1 VRLRNASL
9 LVLLVLT
16 SLVAQLPSE
25 ARAEEAS
32 HTIGFLTPYTPETE
46 ARWHTAFEQALQER
60 GYVQGRNV
68 SILYRFAQGHDEL
81 LPGLVA
87 ELLRFKADVLLTVG
101 TPATRAAQRGTKI
114 VPIVMVTVLDPVHA
128 GFVASLS
135 RPGANITG
143 SSELSEELVPK
154 RLALLK
160 EGMPRAARIAVLWDP
175 SHLTNALDLKRTE
188 DAARTLGLKVRG
200 IAAHDRAEVDKAF
213 VEMKR
218 WRADALVVLT
228 SYSAFVHLSRIV
240 ELADSQK
247 LPTMYGTREG
257 AEAGALMSYGPDVA
271 DQYRH
276 AAAFVDKILKG
287 ADPANLPVEQPTRF
301 ELVIN
306 VTTAKRLGITFPQS
320 ILVRAE
326 EFIK

>member
-1 VRLRNASL
+1 MRLRNVSL
-9 LVLLVLT
+9 LVLLVLA
-16 SLVAQLPSE
+16 SLVGPLSSE

-32 HTIGFLTPYTPETE
+32 YTIGFLTPYTPETE

-60 GYVQGRNV
+60 GYAPGRNV
-68 SILYRFAQGHDEL
+68 SILYRYAQGHDEL

-101 TPATRAAQRGTKI
+101 TPATRAAQRGTKT

-128 GFVASLS
+128 GFVANLS

-160 EGMPRAARIAVLWDP
+160 EGIPRASLIAVLWDP
-175 SHLTNALDLKRTE
+175 TDPTNALDLKRTE
-188 DAARTLGLKVRG
+188 DAARALGLKVRG
-200 IAAHDRAEVDKAF
+200 IAGRDRGEVDKAF

-218 WRADALVVLT
+218 WHADALVVLT
-228 SYSAFVHLSRIV
+228 SYSAFAHLPRIV
-240 ELADSQK
+240 ELADSHK

-257 AEAGALMSYGPDVA
+257 AEAGALMSYGPAVA

-287 ADPANLPVEQPTRF
+287 ADPADLPVEQPTRF